1 MTRVHDMG
9 GRFGDGPVVPDAPVA
24 PGAPDAPDAP
34 VFATEWHARAL
45 ALTLACGALGQ
56 WNIDISRHA
65 RERLSPKDYTDFS
78 YYEKWIAALADLL
91 VERGVLTEDDL
102 TGADLT
108 SHGTGQRPEQG
119 TRGDAPHPLA
129 ARALQADAVAAVLAK
144 GGPANRDC
152 DIAPRFSPGQAVR
165 CRHPSDNCLVD
176 GGHTRLP
183 AYAAG
188 ARGYI
193 LRLHGAHVLPDSNA
207 HEQGEAPEPLYAVRF
222 AASELWA
229 NPAHPGDQVI
239 IDLWQSYMAPI

>member
-9 GRFGDGPVVPDAPVA
+9 GRFGDGPVM
-24 PGAPDAPDAP
+24 PDAP

-65 RERLSPKDYTDFS
+65 RECLSPKDYTGFS

-91 VERGVLTEDDL
+91 VERGVLTE
-102 TGADLT
+102 ADLT
-108 SHGTGQRPEQG
+108 EYGERQGTEQG
-119 TRGDAPHPLA
+119 ARGGAPHPLA
-129 ARALQADAVAAVLAK
+129 AQALQVGAVAAVLAK
-144 GGPANRDC
+144 GAPANRDC

-165 CRHPSDNCLVD
+165 CRHPADNCLVD

-207 HEQGEAPEPLYAVRF
+207 HGLGEAPEPLYAVRF

-239 IDLWQSYMAPI
+239 VDLWQSYMAPI